1 MAELAYAQRLGRCPV
16 RVRGSNPLGG
26 INEFIH
32 VCEDL
37 KAGTMSPKA
46 TVRRGSELAM
56 SEIRDQILS
65 GAPVVK

>member
-1 MAELAYAQRLGRCPV
+1 
-16 RVRGSNPLGG
+16 
-26 INEFIH
+26 
-32 VCEDL
+32 L

-46 TVRRGSELAM
+46 TVKRGSELAM